1 MLLARVAGTVVSTSK
16 EPRIEGIKLL
26 LLEKVDPST
35 MEGKKDWVVAMDG
48 VGAGPGELVMYVSG
62 SSSRMTAVT
71 EGRPSDAAVIAI
83 VDAVDM
89 GGRAVYRKDA
99 ADSASQDAS

>member
-1 MLLARVAGTVVSTSK
+1 MLLARVAGTVVSSAK

-26 LLEKVDPST
+26 LLEKVDPPT
-35 MEGKKDWVVAMDG
+35 MEGKKDYVVAMDG
-48 VGAGPGELVMYVSG
+48 VGAGPGELVMYVAG

-71 EGRPSDAAVIAI
+71 EGKPSDAAVIAI

-89 GGRAVYRKDA
+89 GGRAVYRKGA
-99 ADSASQDAS
+99 P